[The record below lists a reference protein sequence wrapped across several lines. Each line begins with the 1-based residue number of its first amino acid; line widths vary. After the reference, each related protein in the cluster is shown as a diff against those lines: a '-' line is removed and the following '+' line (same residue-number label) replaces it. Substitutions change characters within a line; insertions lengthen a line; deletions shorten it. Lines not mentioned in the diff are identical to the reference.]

1 MNFMKITRRDFLKSA
16 SLYVMGLL
24 GASFQPGLKRLN
36 EFVGDNPSVIIL
48 LFDTLSARHLS
59 LHGYRRLTSPNLTR
73 FAEKATVYHRHYAA
87 GNFTSPGTASLL
99 TGTYPW
105 THRAFQ
111 QAGIILRKLADQN
124 LFRLFDSSYTRSA
137 FAQNIWADLFL
148 YQFKKDI
155 DVHVKST
162 AYSLNEQIH
171 YNDGLWEKDA
181 LIAFRAYEEF
191 LEQDYGIPGSLYFSF
206 LDKLKTYFANEVE
219 FKELKQDYPRGIP
232 NFIKYKLYFVLEQV
246 FDGVSKE
253 INDLHKPFIGYYH
266 FWSPHEPYFPH
277 RRFIGMFD
285 DGWSPAPKEPHPL
298 SAFLPDKELNQSRR
312 EYDEYVANV
321 DAEFGRLY
329 DYLQDVGIL
338 DTSYL
343 IVTSD
348 HGQLF
353 ERGVNGHVTPLLSE
367 AIIHVPLII
376 SAPGQADRQ
385 DIYSPTS
392 CVDIL
397 PTLLKV
403 TGGSAPDWL
412 DGNLLP
418 GFGGEDKVGQPVFAM
433 EAKKNPSRSPIT
445 QATIA
450 MIQGD
455 YKLIWY
461 IGYAGY
467 DDVYELYDLEKDP
480 EELVDLSKS
489 HSDIVLSMGN
499 ELKMRLA
506 EADKPYRVKV

>member
-1 MNFMKITRRDFLKSA
+1 MKITRRDFLKSA
-16 SLYVMGLL
+16 SSYLMGLL
-24 GASFQPGLKRLN
+24 GVSFQPGLKRLTG
-36 EFVGDNPSVIIL
+36 FAGDTPNVIIL
-48 LFDTLSARHLS
+48 VFDTLSARHLS
-59 LHGYRRLTSPNLTR
+59 LHGYPRLTSPNLTR

-105 THRAFQ
+105 THRVFQ
-111 QAGIILRKLADQN
+111 QAGVILRRLADQN
-124 LFRLFDSSYTRSA
+124 MFRLFDGPYEKAA
-137 FAQNIWADLFL
+137 FAQNIWADILL
-148 YQFKKDI
+148 YQFKKSIDI
-155 DVHVKST
+155 HVKST
-162 AYSLNEQIH
+162 AYSLDEHIH
-171 YNDGLWEKDA
+171 YNDGFWEKDP
-181 LIAFRAYEEF
+181 LIAFRSFEDF

-206 LDKLKTYFANEVE
+206 FDKFRTYLATEYT
-219 FKELKQDYPRGIP
+219 FKELRKEYPRGIP
-232 NFIKYKLYFVLEQV
+232 NFIKYKMYFLLEQV
-246 FDGVSKE
+246 FDGVAQE
-253 INDLHKPFIGYYH
+253 ISALQKPFIGYYH

-277 RRFIGMFD
+277 RRFIGIFD
-285 DGWSPAPKEPHPL
+285 DGWNPAPKEPHPL
-298 SAFLPDKELNQSRR
+298 SSQAPVEELNQARR

-329 DYLQDVGIL
+329 DYLQDAGIL

-348 HGQLF
+348 HGQMF

-376 SAPGQADRQ
+376 AAPGQADRQ
-385 DIYSPTS
+385 DIVSPTS
-392 CVDIL
+392 CVDLL
-397 PTLLKV
+397 PTLLKM

-418 GFGGEDKVGQPVFAM
+418 GFGGQDTVRQTVFAI
-433 EAKKNPSRSPIT
+433 EAKKNPSRGPLT

-467 DDVYELYDLEKDP
+467 DDVYELYNLGADP

-489 HSDIVLSMGN
+489 HSDIVRSMEN
-499 ELKMRLA
+499 ELKTRLA
-506 EADKPYRVKV
+506 EADQPYRPGG